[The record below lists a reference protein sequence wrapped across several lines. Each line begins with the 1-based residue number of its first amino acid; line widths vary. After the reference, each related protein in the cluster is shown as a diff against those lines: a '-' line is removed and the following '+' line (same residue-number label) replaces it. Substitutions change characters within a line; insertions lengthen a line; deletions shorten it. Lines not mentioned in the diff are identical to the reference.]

1 MTVRVKLFAS
11 LRDFGPE
18 EQVMEIPD
26 SGTLEDV
33 VTRLKLPERI
43 PLLKV
48 VNGEI
53 RKMDHRLREG
63 DEIALFPPIG
73 GG

>member
-1 MTVRVKLFAS
+1 MTVKVKLFAS
-11 LRDFGPE
+11 LREFGPE
-18 EQVMEIPD
+18 EQVMEIPEE
-26 SGTLEDV
+26 GTIEEV
-33 VTRLKLPERI
+33 VGRLKLPEKI

-53 RKMDHRLREG
+53 RKIDYPLSEG
-63 DEIALFPPIG
+63 DEVALFPPIG

>member
-26 SGTLEDV
+26 NSALEDV

-53 RKMDHRLREG
+53 RKIDHPLREG

>member
-1 MTVRVKLFAS
+1 MTVKVKLFAS
-11 LRDFGPE
+11 LREFGPE
-18 EQVMEIPD
+18 EQVMEIPEH
-26 SGTLEDV
+26 GTLEDV
-33 VTRLKLPERI
+33 VGRLELPGKI

-53 RKMDHRLREG
+53 RKIDHPLSEG
-63 DEIALFPPIG
+63 DEVALFPPIG

>member
-26 SGTLEDV
+26 NSTLEDV

-53 RKMDHRLREG
+53 RKMDHPLREG